1 MILFFGIH
9 LLAGVRAII
18 FLFAILMAILIYA
31 LMGLTP
37 WIPKRWFLPVT
48 LFNPVALLVAVPLCI
63 YFYHQIPQMA
73 WAISFS
79 QVVCGLA
86 ILYRVEGGFK
96 FRWPLVAESQLEGRG
111 FSWRNL
117 VVFLLTNVFGLLPA
131 TIVYLALCAALAV
144 DHFSEGFV
152 ALRPGGLTMQVRKYV
167 RADGKTIQLIPMSH
181 VGEPAFYRALSR
193 SFPTNSIIL
202 MEGVTDNQNLLTN
215 KISYK
220 RMATSLGLSE
230 QVKEFRPTRGEM
242 VSADVD
248 VEQFAPSTIGL
259 LNLAMLFHTRGVN
272 AGNVLMLMQYS
283 PPPHFED
290 QLFEDLLRK
299 RNRRLLEE
307 LQARLPQTE
316 NIIVPWGAAHIPEIA
331 KEIQKSGFRLDETRE
346 YVVIRFG
353 RKVNPPERT
362 QPLKTLD

>member
-1 MILFFGIH
+1 MLG
-9 LLAGVRAII
+9 A
-18 FLFAILMAILIYA
+18 
-31 LMGLTP
+31 
-37 WIPKRWFLPVT
+37 
-48 LFNPVALLVAVPLCI
+48 NC
-63 YFYHQIPQMA
+63 
-73 WAISFS
+73 S
-79 QVVCGLA
+79 
-86 ILYRVEGGFK
+86 
-96 FRWPLVAESQLEGRG
+96 
-111 FSWRNL
+111 
-117 VVFLLTNVFGLLPA
+117 
-131 TIVYLALCAALAV
+131 
-144 DHFSEGFV
+144 
-152 ALRPGGLTMQVRKYV
+152 
-167 RADGKTIQLIPMSH
+167 
-181 VGEPAFYRALSR
+181 
-193 SFPTNSIIL
+193 
-202 MEGVTDNQNLLTN
+202 
-215 KISYK
+215 
-220 RMATSLGLSE
+220 TSLGLSE
-230 QVKEFRPTRGEM
+230 QVEEFRPTRGEM

-259 LNLAMLFHTRGVN
+259 LNLTMLFHTRGVN